1 MSSALPGNGQEQYNK
16 ELLCKDCK
24 HSRADWLARL
34 IKASRQFSC
43 TLPESWIPPDYD
55 PVIGLTKEGYFQ
67 SAVTM
72 RSPWNKTCGAAATKW
87 LPRKKKHL
95 FLMLRKVHFMSDS
108 RTVTSTQ
115 ARKSLLRA
123 FRAKRPLFLWG
134 PPGIGKSELVEG
146 ITEELGGLMID
157 LRLGQM
163 EPTDIRGIP
172 FYNKELGKMDWAP
185 PIELPDEEMAKD
197 YPIVVLFLDE
207 LNSAAPS
214 VQAAAYQLILNRR
227 IGKYRLPKNVVLVAA
242 GNRESDKGVT
252 YRMPTPLANRFIHQ
266 EMKVDF
272 ASYQTWAVQNNIHK
286 DVVGYLSFAKQD
298 LYDFDS
304 KSSSR
309 AFATPR
315 TWTFVSELLDEDD
328 GDADTLTNL
337 IAGTVGEGLAVKF
350 MAHRKISARLPNPED
365 ILSGKVTTLDVK
377 EVSAMYSLVISMC
390 YELKDAVARKIPDK
404 EFHAMSDNFLGYM
417 MKNFETELTVMGAR
431 IALTTYNLPFQPT
444 KLKNF
449 DEFHQRFG
457 KYILQASA

>member
-1 MSSALPGNGQEQYNK
+1 
-16 ELLCKDCK
+16 
-24 HSRADWLARL
+24 
-34 IKASRQFSC
+34 
-43 TLPESWIPPDYD
+43 
-55 PVIGLTKEGYFQ
+55 
-67 SAVTM
+67 
-72 RSPWNKTCGAAATKW
+72 
-87 LPRKKKHL
+87 
-95 FLMLRKVHFMSDS
+95 
-108 RTVTSTQ
+108 
-115 ARKSLLRA
+115 
-123 FRAKRPLFLWG
+123 LFLWG

-146 ITEELGGLMID
+146 IASELGGLMID

-172 FYNKELGKMDWAP
+172 FYNKESGKMEWAP
-185 PIELPDEEMAKD
+185 PVELPDAETASQ
-197 YPIVVLFLDE
+197 YPIVVLFMDE
-207 LNSAAPS
+207 LNSAPPS
-214 VQAAAYQLILNRR
+214 VQSAAYQLILNRR
-227 IGKYRLPKNVVLVAA
+227 IGKYVLPDNVVMVAA

-272 ASYQTWAVQNNIHK
+272 AAYQEWAVQNRIHK

-298 LYDFDS
+298 LYDFDA
-304 KSSSR
+304 KSASR

-315 TWTFVSELLDEDD
+315 SWTFVSQLLEDEGNDD
-328 GDADTLTNL
+328 DTLMNL

-350 MAHRKISARLPNPED
+350 MAHRKIASKMPDPAD
-365 ILSGKVTTLDVK
+365 ILSGKVKDLNVK

-390 YELKDAVARKIPDK
+390 YELKAAVESKVEDK
-404 EFHAMSDNFLGYM
+404 KFHEMADNFLGYM

-431 IALTTYNLPFQPT
+431 IALTTYNLPFLPT

>member
-1 MSSALPGNGQEQYNK
+1 
-16 ELLCKDCK
+16 
-24 HSRADWLARL
+24 
-34 IKASRQFSC
+34 
-43 TLPESWIPPDYD
+43 
-55 PVIGLTKEGYFQ
+55 
-67 SAVTM
+67 
-72 RSPWNKTCGAAATKW
+72 
-87 LPRKKKHL
+87 
-95 FLMLRKVHFMSDS
+95 MSDS
-108 RTVTSTQ
+108 RTVTAVQ

-123 FRAKRPLFLWG
+123 FKVQRPLFLWG

-146 ITEELGGLMID
+146 ITRELGGLMID

-172 FYNKELGKMDWAP
+172 FYNKDIGKMDWAEP
-185 PIELPDEEMAKD
+185 VELPDETTASQ
-197 YPIVVLFLDE
+197 YPVVVLFLDE

-214 VQAAAYQLILNRR
+214 VQSAAYQLILNRR
-227 IGKYRLPKNVVLVAA
+227 IGKYKLPDNVVMVAA

-272 ASYQTWAVQNNIHK
+272 ASWQEWAVNNNVHK

-298 LYDFDS
+298 LYDFDA
-304 KSSSR
+304 KSASR

-315 TWTFVSELLDEDD
+315 SWTFVSQLLDEEEDN
-328 GDADTLTNL
+328 DTVTNL

-350 MAHRKISARLPNPED
+350 MAHRKVASKMPNPTD
-365 ILSGKVTTLDVK
+365 ILSGKVKDLNVK

-390 YELKDAVARKIPDK
+390 YELKGAVETKVEDK
-404 EFHAMSDNFLGYM
+404 KFHEMSDNFFGYM
-417 MKNFETELTVMGAR
+417 MKNFETELVVMGAR
-431 IALTTYNLPFQPT
+431 IALTTYNLPFQPS

-449 DEFHQRFG
+449 DEFHQRYG

>member
-1 MSSALPGNGQEQYNK
+1 
-16 ELLCKDCK
+16 
-24 HSRADWLARL
+24 
-34 IKASRQFSC
+34 
-43 TLPESWIPPDYD
+43 
-55 PVIGLTKEGYFQ
+55 
-67 SAVTM
+67 
-72 RSPWNKTCGAAATKW
+72 
-87 LPRKKKHL
+87 
-95 FLMLRKVHFMSDS
+95 MSDS
-108 RTVTSTQ
+108 RTVTSAQ
-115 ARKSLLRA
+115 ARNSLLTA
-123 FRAKRPLFLWG
+123 FRVKRPLFLWG

-146 ITEELGGLMID
+146 ITRELDGLMID

-172 FYNKELGKMDWAP
+172 FYNKDIGKMDWAP
-185 PIELPDEEMAKD
+185 PIELPDEETAKQ

-214 VQAAAYQLILNRR
+214 VQSAAYQLILNRR
-227 IGKYRLPKNVVLVAA
+227 IGKYVLPDNVVMVAA

-272 ASYQTWAVQNNIHK
+272 ASWQEWAVNNKVHK

-298 LYDFDS
+298 LYDFDA
-304 KSSSR
+304 KSASR

-315 TWTFVSELLDEDD
+315 SWSFVSQLLDDRVDD
-328 GDADTLTNL
+328 ETLTNL
-337 IAGTVGEGLAVKF
+337 VAGTVGEGLAVKF
-350 MAHRKISARLPNPED
+350 MAHRKIASRMPNPAD
-365 ILSGKVTTLDVK
+365 ILAGKVTTLDVK

-390 YELKDAVARKIPDK
+390 YELKAAVETKVEDK
-404 EFHAMSDNFLGYM
+404 KFHEMADNFLGYM

-431 IALTTYNLPFQPT
+431 IALTTYNLPFLPT
-444 KLKNF
+444 KMKNF

>member
-1 MSSALPGNGQEQYNK
+1 
-16 ELLCKDCK
+16 
-24 HSRADWLARL
+24 
-34 IKASRQFSC
+34 
-43 TLPESWIPPDYD
+43 
-55 PVIGLTKEGYFQ
+55 
-67 SAVTM
+67 
-72 RSPWNKTCGAAATKW
+72 
-87 LPRKKKHL
+87 
-95 FLMLRKVHFMSDS
+95 MSDS
-108 RTVTSTQ
+108 RTVTAVQ
-115 ARKSLLRA
+115 ARKSLLKA
-123 FRAKRPLFLWG
+123 FQVKRPLFLWG
-134 PPGIGKSELVEG
+134 PPGIGKSELVEN
-146 ITEELGGLMID
+146 ITNELGGHMID

-172 FYNKELGKMDWAP
+172 FYNKDSGKMDWAP
-185 PIELPDEEMAKD
+185 PVELPDDELASQ

-214 VQAAAYQLILNRR
+214 VQSAAYQLILNRR
-227 IGKYRLPKNVVLVAA
+227 IGKYVLPDNVVMVAA

-272 ASYQTWAVQNNIHK
+272 ASWQEWAVLNKIHK

-298 LYDFDS
+298 LYDFDA
-304 KSSSR
+304 KSASR

-315 TWTFVSELLDEDD
+315 SWSFVSELLDDE
-328 GDADTLTNL
+328 GDNDTLTNL

-350 MAHRKISARLPNPED
+350 MAHRKVASKMPNPLD
-365 ILSGKVTTLDVK
+365 ILKGKVKDLNVK

-390 YELKDAVARKIPDK
+390 YELKAAVENKTADK
-404 EFHAMSDNFLGYM
+404 EFHDMADNFLGYM

-431 IALTTYNLPFQPT
+431 IALTTYDLPFLPT